1 MKPIEFQTKLTGE
14 RVLQIPAEIAS
25 QLPDH
30 GTATVVV
37 VVDGEADDK
46 AWQQAAIEQ
55 LLSDDSEADASY
67 DRYL

>member
-1 MKPIEFQTKLTGE
+1 MKPIEFQAELNGS

-25 QLPDH
+25 KLPDH

-46 AWQQAAIEQ
+46 AWRQAAREQ
-55 LLSDDSEADASY
+55 FMRDDSKADASY